1 METDRTHTTTVANH
15 NRRRR
20 QRRERTQ
27 SAAGV
32 GAKARLPTWER
43 APRRVDSLRVEQQ
56 AACWSSDWQEG
67 QPPAPKSSLA
77 ESMAQPAVGTRQ
89 QRVRADIIGHARIN
103 M

>member
-1 METDRTHTTTVANH
+1 METDRTTIANH

-27 SAAGV
+27 SAGV

-43 APRRVDSLRVEQQ
+43 APRRVDSLLVEPQQ
-56 AACWSSDWQEG
+56 AAWSSDWQEG
-67 QPPAPKSSLA
+67 QPPAPKVSLA

-103 M
+103 L